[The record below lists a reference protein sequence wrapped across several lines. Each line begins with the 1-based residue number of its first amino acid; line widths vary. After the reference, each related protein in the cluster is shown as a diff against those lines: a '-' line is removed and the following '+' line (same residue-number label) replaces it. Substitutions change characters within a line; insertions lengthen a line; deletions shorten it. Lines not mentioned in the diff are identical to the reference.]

1 MALKPGATIG
11 ILGGGQLGR
20 MTAMAAAQ
28 MGYNVHIFSD
38 TPDSP
43 AGQVS
48 QHETVAN
55 YTDEAALKNF
65 AASVDVVT
73 YEFENIP
80 VQAVTFLE
88 NLVPVYP
95 GSNVLATAQDRISE
109 KKFLN
114 DNGIGT
120 APWRAVRNADEL
132 KKALAE
138 IGAPAV
144 LKTARMGYDGKGQIK
159 ITGPVDC
166 AKTWQALNTDSAIL
180 EGFVDFDC
188 EVSVIV
194 CRDQEGRTACYPP
207 SRNIHKNHILHQSIV
222 PAGIANETAQA
233 ALSAA
238 KKIAEAIELTGVMGV
253 EMFVL
258 KDGAVLVNEV
268 APRPHN
274 SGHWT
279 MDACRCSQFEQLVRA
294 VAGIALGGTSP
305 FADSVMTNLIGEDID
320 LVPQFLKNQNV
331 AVHLYGKTEVK
342 PGRKMGHIT
351 EVTNSCGSKNLKGA
365 DNG

>member
-20 MTAMAAAQ
+20 MTAMAAARL
-28 MGYNVHIFSD
+28 GYNVHIFSD

-48 QHETVAN
+48 AHETVAS
-55 YTDEAALKNF
+55 YTDETALKNF

-80 VQAVTFLE
+80 VETVAFLE
-88 NLVPVYP
+88 KYRPVYP
-95 GSNVLATAQDRISE
+95 DSRVLAVAQDRIAE

-114 DNGIGT
+114 DSGIST
-120 APWRAVRNADEL
+120 APWRAVESKGDLE
-132 KKALAE
+132 KALSE
-138 IGAPAV
+138 IGTPAV

-159 ITGPVDC
+159 ITSPADG
-166 AKTWQALNTDSAIL
+166 AQIWAQLKTDAAIL

-194 CRDQEGRTACYPP
+194 CRDQQGHTACYPP
-207 SRNIHKNHILHQSIV
+207 SRNVHKNHILHQSIV
-222 PAGIANETAQA
+222 PAGVARKTADAALATAEKIAQA
-233 ALSAA
+233 IGL
-238 KKIAEAIELTGVMGV
+238 IGVMGV
-253 EMFVL
+253 EMFVCR
-258 KDGAVLVNEV
+258 DGSVLVNEI

-279 MDACRCSQFEQLVRA
+279 MDACHCSQFEQLVRA
-294 VAGIALGGTSP
+294 VVHIPLGSTTP
-305 FADSVMTNLIGEDID
+305 FADAVMTNLIGEDID
-320 LVPQFLKNQNV
+320 LVPEFLKNQNV
-331 AVHLYGKTEVK
+331 IVHLYGKAETK
-342 PGRKMGHIT
+342 PGRKMGHTT
-351 EVTNSCGSKNLKGA
+351 EVVNPDDKKH
-365 DNG
+365 